1 MLVQYEAARTALA
14 AAHGIDEVLAIRD
27 KAEAMRH
34 YARQANDIEFSNW
47 AAEIRIRAEY
57 RLGEM
62 LAEAK
67 ANGGMR
73 KGGGGNARKGE
84 LRSSGATAAPPT
96 LADLGVSKDLSSRA
110 QAIARLPIDTFEAYI
125 KNAQEIS
132 SAGLE
137 RLAKKDATH
146 VRHNSGENEWYT
158 PPEILT
164 LARSVMGAIDLDP
177 ASCPQANERVQA
189 GAFYSIEDSGLDHP
203 WKGRIFLNPP
213 YAQPLIAHFTEKLCA
228 EWTDGHV
235 IAAIV
240 LVNNATETTWFQA
253 MAKLAAAACF
263 PAGRI
268 RFLDPEG
275 KPGAPLQGQAVLY
288 FGALRERFC
297 EMFSAVGLVVHVV

>member
-1 MLVQYEAARTALA
+1 
-14 AAHGIDEVLAIRD
+14 LAIRD

-34 YARQANDIEFSNW
+34 YARQANDIEFTNW

-62 LAEAK
+62 LKEAK
-67 ANGGMR
+67 ETVGLNQGA
-73 KGGGGNARKGE
+73 KGSIVTGTGRRPVKDD
-84 LRSSGATAAPPT
+84 RPT
-96 LADLGVSKDLSSRA
+96 LQDLGVSKNLSSRA
-110 QAIARLPIDTFEAYI
+110 QKIASLPIATFESHLDLA
-125 KNAQEIS
+125 KAENQEIT
-132 SAGLE
+132 SASLE
-137 RLAKKDATH
+137 RLAKKGSAH

-158 PPEILT
+158 PPEILA

-177 ASCPQANERVQA
+177 ASCPQANESVQA
-189 GAFYSIEDSGLDHP
+189 ERFYSIEESGLDRP

-213 YAQPLIAHFTEKLCA
+213 YAQPLIAKFADKLCA
-228 EWTDGHV
+228 EWTDGH
-235 IAAIV
+235 ITSAIV

-275 KPGAPLQGQAVLY
+275 KPGAPLQGQAVLF
-288 FGALRERFC
+288 FGAHTEEFC
-297 EMFSAVGLVVHVV
+297 ASFSSLGLVVHVV